1 MWYRWCPKWSAGHST
16 QHGSPREAEQ
26 RSPKVTEPV
35 AKAGLPRTPGQG
47 GGALSPHLP
56 PSPVLSSPGE
66 EGALLEWGGLAQ
78 RSGTH
83 WADFCS
89 PAAAR
94 ARQPRPPFLFFAP
107 NLSRPGELQAP
118 TVAAAAATDDDDDAT
133 TSSPSMAAAHP
144 AAAAALWEA
153 AV

>member
-1 MWYRWCPKWSAGHST
+1 M
-16 QHGSPREAEQ
+16 
-26 RSPKVTEPV
+26 
-35 AKAGLPRTPGQG
+35 AKAGLPPPAHTWAG
-47 GGALSPHLP
+47 GRSPVPSHLP
-56 PSPVLSSPGE
+56 PSPVWSSPGE

-94 ARQPRPPFLFFAP
+94 ARLACQPRPPSLFFFPP

-118 TVAAAAATDDDDDAT
+118 TVVVAAAAAAATDDDDDAT